1 MNEYGDNSRVK
12 ILVTGAAG
20 FVGSHLVRALRAHGY
35 QLLCCGRNAE
45 RLRAVC
51 PDCTVIPADF
61 SRNQQME
68 QWLPHLQGVAV
79 VINAAGIF
87 QERGLNTF
95 AAVHRDGPIALFQ
108 AAEQAGVQRIVQ
120 ISALGADEYATTH
133 YHLTKRAADEAL
145 ATLATKWV
153 ILQPSIIYG
162 DGAKSPAFLSAL
174 ATLPITPLV
183 GEGNQL
189 LQPVSIDDV
198 TTAVLHL
205 VRPTATA
212 GVTLAAVGS
221 NALTLRS
228 MLEALRQWLGLRPTA
243 ALQIPLWL
251 VRLVARIGQI
261 FRWQFVHP
269 AAVSM
274 LCRGNV
280 ADPTPFGRVLGTTPR
295 SFTESF
301 QTRPC
306 RTADRWHASLYF
318 LRPVLRLSIAC
329 VWIIAGVISLWVY
342 PREASESLLV
352 QVGFSQEL
360 APDLLSFLAVGDI
373 GLGLGTLLKWHL
385 PATVAIQLC
394 LITGYSLVIAIT
406 LSEFMVHPFG
416 PVVKNL
422 PLFVATLVM
431 LALEG
436 ER

>member
-1 MNEYGDNSRVK
+1 MNDDGDNGRVK

-45 RLRAVC
+45 RLRATC

-61 SRNQQME
+61 ARNQQMVH
-68 QWLPHLQGVAV
+68 WLPHLQDVTV

-95 AAVHRDGPIALFQ
+95 VAVHRDAPIALFR
-108 AAEQAGVQRIVQ
+108 AAERAGVQRVIQ
-120 ISALGADEYATTH
+120 ISALGADKDATTAF
-133 YHLTKRAADEAL
+133 HLTKKAADETL
-145 ATLATKWV
+145 ATLAIEWV

-174 ATLPITPLV
+174 AALPIIPLI
-183 GEGNQL
+183 GEGNQP

-205 VRPTATA
+205 VRPTAPT
-212 GVTLAAVGS
+212 GVTLAAVG
-221 NALTLRS
+221 AHPLTLRS
-228 MLEALRQWLGLRPTA
+228 VLKTLRQWLGFRPTT

-251 VRLVARIGQI
+251 IQLIANIGQI
-261 FRWQFVHP
+261 FRWQFIHP
-269 AAVSM
+269 DAVSM

-280 ADPTPFGRVLGTTPR
+280 ADPVPFAQILGMPPR
-295 SFTESF
+295 AFTDSFR
-301 QTRPC
+301 TRSC

-318 LRPVLRLSIAC
+318 LRPMLRLSIAS

-342 PREASESLLV
+342 PHEASESLLV
-352 QVGFSQEL
+352 QVGFSQEV
-360 APDLLSFLAVGDI
+360 APFLLNFLSVSDI
-373 GLGLGTLLKWHL
+373 GLGLGVLMKWHL
-385 PATVAIQLC
+385 PAVAVIQLC
-394 LITGYSLVIAIT
+394 LIAGYSLIIAFA
-406 LSEFMVHPFG
+406 LSEFIVHPFG